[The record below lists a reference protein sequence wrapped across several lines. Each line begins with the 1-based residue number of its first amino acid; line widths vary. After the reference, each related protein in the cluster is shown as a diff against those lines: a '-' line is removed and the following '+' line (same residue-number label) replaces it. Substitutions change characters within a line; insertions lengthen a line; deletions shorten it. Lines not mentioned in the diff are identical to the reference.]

1 MCKFCLRQKRIVAH
15 FVRWKLIPIPFLV
28 CSVHRQYRSSLLELS
43 KFIKFVLWIDL
54 WPSAGSKWSLSCEQ
68 LRILLLLRKSLCLSL
83 TVVPWQTCPR
93 TTTFSSFITFLR
105 SSEKKRKFS
114 WADLNAR
121 MVGGGGEKLKQG
133 ECGHRYTMPSYTIRS
148 ISLVLVGVKS
158 AKAFYSLYFQVQG
171 TKTQK

>member
-83 TVVPWQTCPR
+83 TVVPWQACPR
-93 TTTFSSFITFLR
+93 TTTFSSFITFFYDRTRKKENSVGQIWTLEWSEEVEEKSWNR
-105 SSEKKRKFS
+105 GSVGIVHHQVNLLSSSGR
-114 WADLNAR
+114 
-121 MVGGGGEKLKQG
+121 
-133 ECGHRYTMPSYTIRS
+133 
-148 ISLVLVGVKS
+148 
-158 AKAFYSLYFQVQG
+158 
-171 TKTQK
+171 